1 VGHVSTSHRPRWT
14 HRRRLQ
20 AALQM
25 LTDTRLD
32 VLLETAV
39 NFADLPDRLPD
50 LLGARSHALCCLIRY
65 P

>member
-1 VGHVSTSHRPRWT
+1 
-14 HRRRLQ
+14 
-20 AALQM
+20 M

-32 VLLETAV
+32 ALLETAV

-50 LLGARSHALCCLIRY
+50 LLGARSNALCCLIRY